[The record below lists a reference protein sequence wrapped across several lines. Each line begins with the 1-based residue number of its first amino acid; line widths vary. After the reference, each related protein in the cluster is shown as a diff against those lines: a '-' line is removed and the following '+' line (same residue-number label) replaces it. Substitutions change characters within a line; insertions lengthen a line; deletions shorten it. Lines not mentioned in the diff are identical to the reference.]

1 MTNWTNIDSFE
12 TLLSSANTYSPFWT
26 MMLFMMYVI
35 LVITFLP
42 YGFTAAI
49 LAGSFMAG
57 LIGLLLVYMGLVAW
71 KWVLMLFGLIITVII
86 WEALFSKKD

>member
-1 MTNWTNIDSFE
+1 MTNWTTIDSFP
-12 TLLSSANTYSPFWT
+12 TLLSSANAYAPFWT
-26 MMLFMMYVI
+26 MMLFMMWTI

-57 LIGLLLVYMGLVAW
+57 VIGLLLAYMGLVAF
-71 KWVLMLFGLIITVII
+71 KWVMGLFGIIIAMII
-86 WEALFSKKD
+86 WEALFTKKD

>member
-1 MTNWTNIDSFE
+1 MTNWTNINSFE

-26 MMLFMMYVI
+26 MMLFMMYFI

-42 YGFTAAI
+42 FGFTAAI

-57 LIGLLLVYMGLVAW
+57 VIGLLLVYMGLVAW
-71 KWVLMLFGLIITVII
+71 KWVIGLFGLIIAIII